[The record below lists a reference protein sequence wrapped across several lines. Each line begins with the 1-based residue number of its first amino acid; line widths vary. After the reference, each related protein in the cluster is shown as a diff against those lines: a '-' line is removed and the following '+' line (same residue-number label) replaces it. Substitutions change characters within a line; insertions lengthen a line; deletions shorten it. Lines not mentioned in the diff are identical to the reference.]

1 MKEQYRNG
9 AICVSYGSTHFVSV
23 NPVPTIDKC
32 RFSIVKLGTSGKDH
46 LDFYLDIQ
54 DMRQLCEEF
63 LGDASAAKR
72 KIQADMKNQFPS
84 AYSYITGQNGSLTLN
99 IGAGEKGCRIQI
111 RDKSNNIQK
120 MTVVPFK
127 DLKEMAFG
135 FYLVMGLIPVM
146 KNSYFGKLYDAFWD
160 GSEERDKY
168 YESSVESSNDTQQ
181 ASQGSLQT
189 NQQSRYQRDSRS
201 PQSVNQQSRYQQ
213 VSQDSQPVNQQSQ
226 YQQDSRSSQPV
237 NQQSRYQQVSQGSQ
251 QTNQQTRYQQDNHSR
266 YQQGNQQRQPYSGF
280 SGSGGYR

>member
-9 AICVSYGSTHFVSV
+9 AVCVSYGSTHFVSV

-63 LGDASAAKR
+63 IGDASAAIR

-84 AYSYITGQNGSLTLN
+84 AYSYITGQNGSLILN

-111 RDKSNNIQK
+111 RDKTKNVQK

-127 DLKEMAFG
+127 NLKEMAFG

-146 KNSYFGKLYDAFWD
+146 KNSYYGKLYDAFWN

-168 YESSVESSNDTQQ
+168 YDSSSESGNDTQQ
-181 ASQGSLQT
+181 ASQGSQMT
-189 NQQSRYQRDSRS
+189 SQQSRYQQDGRS
-201 PQSVNQQSRYQQ
+201 LQPVNQQSRYQQ
-213 VSQDSQPVNQQSQ
+213 DG
-226 YQQDSRSSQPV
+226 RSSQPV
-237 NQQSRYQQVSQGSQ
+237 NQQSRYQQANQSSHL
-251 QTNQQTRYQQDNHSR
+251 TNQRARSQQDNHSR
-266 YQQGNQQRQPYSGF
+266 YQQGNQQRQPYNGF
-280 SGSGGYR
+280 SGPSGYR

>member
-1 MKEQYRNG
+1 MEKNNGNGNEKYKSVKEQYRNG
-9 AICVSYGSTHFVSV
+9 AVCVSYGSTHFVSV
-23 NPVPTIDKC
+23 NPIPTIDKC
-32 RFSIVKLGTSGKDH
+32 RFSIVRLGTSGKDH

-63 LGDASAAKR
+63 IGDASAAKR

-84 AYSYITGQNGSLTLN
+84 AYSYITGQNGSLILN

-135 FYLVMGLIPVM
+135 FYLIMGLIPVT
-146 KNSYFGKLYDAFWD
+146 KNSYYGKLYDAFWN

-168 YESSVESSNDTQQ
+168 YDSSSESGSDTQQ
-181 ASQGSLQT
+181 ANQGSQST
-189 NQQSRYQRDSRS
+189 NQQSRYQQGSRS
-201 PQSVNQQSRYQQ
+201 SQPTNQQSRYQQ
-213 VSQDSQPVNQQSQ
+213 G
-226 YQQDSRSSQPV
+226 SRSSQSV
-237 NQQSRYQQVSQGSQ
+237 SQQNQYQQASQGSQ
-251 QTNQQTRYQQDNHSR
+251 QTNQRTRYQQDNHSR
-266 YQQGNQQRQPYSGF
+266 YQQGNQRQPYNGF

>member
-1 MKEQYRNG
+1 MERNNGNEKYKTVKEQYRNG
-9 AICVSYGSTHFVSV
+9 AVCVSYGSTHFVSV

-63 LGDASAAKR
+63 IGDASAAIR

-84 AYSYITGQNGSLTLN
+84 AYSYITGQNGSLILN

-111 RDKSNNIQK
+111 RDKTKNVQK

-146 KNSYFGKLYDAFWD
+146 KNSYYGKLYDAFWN

-168 YESSVESSNDTQQ
+168 YDSSSESGNDTQQ
-181 ASQGSLQT
+181 ASQGSQMT
-189 NQQSRYQRDSRS
+189 SQQSRYQQDGRS
-201 PQSVNQQSRYQQ
+201 LQPVNQQSRYQQ
-213 VSQDSQPVNQQSQ
+213 DG
-226 YQQDSRSSQPV
+226 RSSQPV
-237 NQQSRYQQVSQGSQ
+237 NQQSRYQQANQSSHL
-251 QTNQQTRYQQDNHSR
+251 TNQRARSQQDNHSR
-266 YQQGNQQRQPYSGF
+266 YQQGNQQRQPYNGF
-280 SGSGGYR
+280 SGPSGYR